1 MLKVKNINAFYGNIQ
16 ALWDISFDI
25 KDKEIVAMVGA
36 NGAGKSTVLNVI
48 SGLLRPASGTV
59 EFLEQKIAR
68 LSPQQILSMGIVH
81 IPEGRRLFPA
91 MTVKE
96 NLELGA
102 YLPDVWKR
110 KKETMEE
117 VFQIFPIL
125 KDRANQLARTLSGGE
140 QQMLT
145 IGRGLMA
152 RPKLCMFD
160 ETSYGLSP
168 IMALTVLNVM
178 KILRDKGITILLIEQ
193 NVNRALEI
201 ADRAY
206 VVENGRIVL
215 EGESSIVAQNPHVRV
230 AYLGL

>member
-1 MLKVKNINAFYGNIQ
+1 MLKVSNINAFYGNIQ

-25 KDKEIVAMVGA
+25 MDKEIVALVGA
-36 NGAGKSTVLNVI
+36 NGAGKSTVLKVI
-48 SGLLRPASGTV
+48 SGLFHPASGTI
-59 EFLEQKIAR
+59 EFLGHKIET
-68 LSPQQILSMGIVH
+68 LSPQQILLSGIVH
-81 IPEGRRLFPA
+81 IPEGRKLFPS

-96 NLELGA
+96 NLEMGA
-102 YLPDVWKR
+102 YLPQVWKH

-117 VFQIFPIL
+117 VFQIFPLL
-125 KDRANQLARTLSGGE
+125 KERANQPARTLSGGE

-145 IGRGLMA
+145 IGRGLMS

-168 IMALTVLNVM
+168 IMVLTVLNVI
-178 KILRDKGITILLIEQ
+178 KTLRDKGITILLIEQ
-193 NVNRALEI
+193 NVKRALEI

-215 EGESSIVAQNPHVRV
+215 QGDSKTVADNPHVKA

>member
-1 MLKVKNINAFYGNIQ
+1 MLKVSKLNSTYGNIQ
-16 ALWDISFDI
+16 VLWDISFNI
-25 KDKEIVAMVGA
+25 KQKEIVAMVGA
-36 NGAGKSTVLNVI
+36 NGAGKSTILNVI
-48 SGLLRPASGTV
+48 SGLFHPTSGNI
-59 EFLEQKIAR
+59 EFMDKRIER
-68 LSPQQILSMGIVH
+68 LSPQQILALGIVH
-81 IPEGRRLFPA
+81 IPEGRRLFSD

-102 YLPDVWKR
+102 YLPQAWKR

-125 KDRANQLARTLSGGE
+125 KERANQPARTLSGGE

-145 IGRGLMA
+145 IGRGLMT

-178 KILRDKGITILLIEQ
+178 KTLREKGLTIMLIEQ
-193 NVNRALEI
+193 NVKRALEI

-206 VVENGRIVL
+206 VVENGRIVI
-215 EGESSIVAQNPHVRV
+215 EGDSHAVAQNPHVKV